1 MFEVRNKPQLSKIC
15 AVWKPLIYIITI
27 EDDLNKCFNETRR

>member
-1 MFEVRNKPQLSKIC
+1 MGVRARAR

-27 EDDLNKCFNETRR
+27 EDDLNVLMKRVDNEYK